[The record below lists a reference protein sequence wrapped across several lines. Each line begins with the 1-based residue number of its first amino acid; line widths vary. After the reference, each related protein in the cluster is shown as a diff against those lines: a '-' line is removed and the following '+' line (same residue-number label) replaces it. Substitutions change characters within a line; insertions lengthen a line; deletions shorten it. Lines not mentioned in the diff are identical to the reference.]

1 MNKVLKTMSFIFSSM
16 VALFSPVQDLTQA
29 GGMCCAECY
38 MKKEDEIEITAEV
51 EDIADTES

>member
-1 MNKVLKTMSFIFSSM
+1 MNKILKTMSVVFSAM

-38 MKKEDEIEITAEV
+38 LKKEDDIEVTTEA
-51 EDIADTES
+51 EDIADVEA